1 MTVATL
7 LIAGLIIIAAVTLFI
22 LELGRRGW
30 SLSSPSQR
38 RVNAHLNA
46 QSMRI
51 LSSAV
56 EQSHSGV
63 VIADCSGVI
72 EYVNPRYT
80 QITGYS
86 SAEAVGRIA
95 ELMNNDQL
103 TDANNLSLQEAMQL
117 GAGWETFMVSL
128 RKNGERFWQQVTAS
142 PILDD
147 LGGLSHIVLNIED
160 ISERVETQA
169 QMEKLAFYDPLTGLD
184 NRRLFRD
191 RLEQGLK
198 RVRRS
203 RKSMALLFLDLDQFK
218 RINDTLGHDAGDELL
233 CAVAQRLRSC
243 VREEDIV
250 SRLGGDEF
258 TILLSDIGHAEAAS
272 VVARKILLALQTPIT
287 LGEQEITISC
297 SIGITIAPE
306 DSMNASVLMRNADLA
321 MYRAKDQGRNNFQY
335 FTDDMNT
342 ESQARMSL
350 ENELRLAVNNED
362 FVVFFQPQ
370 IDLNLRRICGFEA
383 LVRWRHE
390 QVDLI
395 PPDRF
400 IPVAEET
407 GLIIKVGEI
416 VLLQACRQ
424 LRSMQLDGMGGYTV
438 AVNLSARQFRD
449 RNLVSMVRR
458 TLRETGLD
466 PRWLELEI
474 TESMLMDNIEQA
486 IDILTEL
493 KSLGVTI
500 AIDDFGTG
508 YSSLSYLTRL
518 PVDKLKVDRSFVS
531 NLPESPRHTA
541 IATAI
546 IAMAQRLRLQVVAEG
561 VETQPQANFL
571 HNHQC
576 SIVQGYLYGRPVDA
590 ASLPEQMKALEKLI
604 LGWNPELRP
613 LAAHH

>member
-1 MTVATL
+1 MSIATITTFLFSL
-7 LIAGLIIIAAVTLFI
+7 LLLAPLLYVF
-22 LELGRRGW
+22 RRW
-30 SLSSPSQR
+30 QPSHPSSRAR
-38 RVNAHLNA
+38 RDQLNE

-56 EQSHSGV
+56 EQSQSGV
-63 VIADCSGVI
+63 VIADCSGII

-86 SAEAVGRIA
+86 NAEAVGRIA
-95 ELMNNDQL
+95 ELMNNEQL
-103 TDANNLSLQEAMQL
+103 TDPNNLTMQEAMQL
-117 GAGWETFMVSL
+117 GSSWETFMVSS

-142 PILDD
+142 PIHDD
-147 LGGLSHIVLNIED
+147 LGALSHIVLNIED

-169 QMEKLAFYDPLTGLD
+169 QMEQLAFYDPLTGLE
-184 NRRLFRD
+184 NRRLFKD
-191 RLEQGLK
+191 RLEQSLK
-198 RVRRS
+198 HVRRS
-203 RKSMALLFLDLDQFK
+203 KKSMALLFIDLDQFK

-233 CAVAQRLRSC
+233 TTVARRLREC

-250 SRLGGDEF
+250 ARLGGDEF
-258 TILLSDIGHAEAAS
+258 TILLADISHADDAGL
-272 VVARKILLALQTPIT
+272 VARKILLALTEPIQ
-287 LGEQEITISC
+287 LGAQEVTVSG

-321 MYRAKDQGRNNFQY
+321 MYRAKDQGRDNFQF
-335 FTDDMNT
+335 FTDDMNI

-350 ENELRLAVNNED
+350 ENELRLAVSNRD

-370 IDLNLRRICGFEA
+370 INLADNQICGFEA

-407 GLIIKVGEI
+407 GLIIQVGEL
-416 VLLQACRQ
+416 VLRQACAQ
-424 LRSMQLDGMGGYTV
+424 IKALQVAGLHGYTF

-449 RNLVSMVRR
+449 SNLVSLVREVL
-458 TLRETGLD
+458 TETQLE

-486 IDILTEL
+486 IEILTEL
-493 KSLGVTI
+493 KKLGVTVT
-500 AIDDFGTG
+500 IDDFGTG
-508 YSSLSYLTRL
+508 YSSLSYLTQL

-531 NLPESPRHTA
+531 NLPESARHTA
-541 IATAI
+541 ITTAI
-546 IAMAQRLRLQVVAEG
+546 IAMAQRLKLQVVAEG
-561 VETQPQANFL
+561 VETASQANFL
-571 HNHQC
+571 LDNQC
-576 SIVQGYLYGRPVDA
+576 NILQGFLFSPPV
-590 ASLPEQMKALEKLI
+590 
-604 LGWNPELRP
+604 NPESLDQTLTQLGLMLETGTARCH
-613 LAAHH
+613 A